1 MEDSSLGLQNVC
13 CLGIS
18 RRDDA
23 CGEDKGI
30 HTLHSFGHGGP
41 LAQEAVDSPVILI
54 SLVSCQ
60 TISYNAFELS
70 NKFIIAVGYLGT

>member
-1 MEDSSLGLQNVC
+1 MDLERSLDLQNVC

-23 CGEDKGI
+23 CGKAKGI
-30 HTLHSFGHGGP
+30 HTLHSF
-41 LAQEAVDSPVILI
+41 LRMAQEAVDSPVILI

-60 TISYNAFELS
+60 TISYNVFELS
-70 NKFIIAVGYLGT
+70 TKFIIAVGYLGT